1 MITSSYSAQYG
12 HSSGG
17 TVEYTSKGGTK
28 DLHGSFYEYFAND
41 KLNARGFFPD
51 RASKIRSNA
60 YGFTIG
66 GPVYIPKVYDGRNK
80 TFFFTNWD
88 YLKFRSGVLPGFGNT
103 TPIDAFK
110 QGDFSALLTGRNVGT
125 DALGRQIPEGQI
137 YDPFSTREVE
147 RHSRARSVPG
157 NIIPASQRSSV
168 ANKIVPLMVGPDR
181 PGLAFN
187 VAGNPAGDQTWIAD
201 FRTIMFRVDH
211 NFNEKFKGHDKLL
224 LAETAGD
231 PELRRS
237 RRLQLPVRSA

>member
-1 MITSSYSAQYG
+1 MKPNGDPMFRGSAFSSRLNGGQTQAAENFFDGVAFGYAAGHNGSHEAGPPIESIGEMKVITSSYSAQYG

-51 RASKIRSNA
+51 RASKIRQNG

-137 YDPFSTREVE
+137 YDPFTTREVE
-147 RHSRARSVPG
+147 RHSGSGSLSRQHHPG
-157 NIIPASQRSSV
+157 KPAQ
-168 ANKIVPLMVGPDR
+168 
-181 PGLAFN
+181 
-187 VAGNPAGDQTWIAD
+187 
-201 FRTIMFRVDH
+201 FRC
-211 NFNEKFKGHDKLL
+211 K
-224 LAETAGD
+224 
-231 PELRRS
+231 
-237 RRLQLPVRSA
+237 